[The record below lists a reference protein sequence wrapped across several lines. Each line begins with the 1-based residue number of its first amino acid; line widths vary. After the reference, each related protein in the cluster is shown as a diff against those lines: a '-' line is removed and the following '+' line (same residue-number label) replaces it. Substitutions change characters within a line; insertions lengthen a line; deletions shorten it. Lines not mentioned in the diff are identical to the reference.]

1 MRTLQRQDSCAT
13 TTPHLEGCLENT
25 PVDTLDSNWGRTLGL
40 GLISSEGGKQLLLIP
55 SISVAF

>member
-1 MRTLQRQDSCAT
+1 MRTLQRQDSRAMT
-13 TTPHLEGCLENT
+13 MPHVEGCLENT

-40 GLISSEGGKQLLLIP
+40 SLISFEGSKQLLLIP